1 MADCKDQPKKMPHVD
16 TCVTI
21 GTKTR
26 KVVKREILAMMPI
39 DAYSKM
45 PILTLTQ
52 KCGIVR

>member
-1 MADCKDQPKKMPHVD
+1 MPHVD